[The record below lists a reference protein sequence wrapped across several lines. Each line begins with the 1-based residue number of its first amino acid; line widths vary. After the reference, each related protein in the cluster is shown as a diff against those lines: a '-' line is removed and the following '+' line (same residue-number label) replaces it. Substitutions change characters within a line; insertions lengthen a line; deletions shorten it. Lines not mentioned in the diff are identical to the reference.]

1 MKHVSGLLKKN
12 DGWES
17 SKKKRNTKPALKKFE
32 KQ

>member
-17 SKKKRNTKPALKKFE
+17 GKKRRNTKPTLKKM
-32 KQ
+32 